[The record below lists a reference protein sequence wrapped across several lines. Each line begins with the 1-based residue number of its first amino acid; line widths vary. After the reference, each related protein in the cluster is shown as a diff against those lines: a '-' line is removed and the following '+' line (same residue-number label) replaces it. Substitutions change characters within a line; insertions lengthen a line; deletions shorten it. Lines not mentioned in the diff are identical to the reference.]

1 MAASTGP
8 VLAVG
13 AITMANRSVFNG
25 RPVDWRVPIATL
37 IAAGLFSL
45 AEKAIGAAA
54 VGIAWVALAAVILTR
69 VDPGVPSPAE
79 SAVKW
84 FNEGRK

>member
-1 MAASTGP
+1 MAATTGP
-8 VLAVG
+8 VLAIG

-25 RPVDWRVPIATL
+25 RPVDWKVPVATL

-45 AEKAIGAAA
+45 AERGLGDAA
-54 VGIAWVALAAVILTR
+54 VGIAWLALATVVLTR
-69 VDPGVPSPAE
+69 VDPTVPSPAE

-84 FNEGRK
+84 FNER